1 MVDISKIVANISTNP
16 GVYSFKDKKGD
27 IIYIGKAKNLKKRVS
42 SYFNKSNNNSK
53 NQIMISKAV
62 DVDTLIVR
70 NEVEA
75 LLTEANLIK
84 IHKPRYNVFLK
95 DDKTF
100 PYIIITNEPFP
111 RVEIIRKKNL
121 KKDGNLY
128 FGPYTDVNY
137 LRSILKVLHQVF
149 PLRTCSFFINEE
161 TIKSRKI
168 KVCLDYHI
176 KKCDGPCEG
185 LVSDLDY
192 GKMINQVID
201 FLKGKNQKIKLDIT
215 SRMKDASRKQKYEEA
230 AILRD
235 QIIALDSFEK
245 KQSKVAQDFSNKDII
260 NISYKDNYAIAFIMR
275 IRNGLL
281 VGRDSFNLKMIHNF
295 NINDELERFIVQY
308 YKLTMDIPSEIIVGY
323 KIYNTKNIEKWLKT
337 KNSKKVSIVMPLKG
351 EKKHMLDLCIKNN
364 ELFLKNSIIKK
375 INRKEYVP
383 KTLSQLKDDLNM
395 SVIPKRIEA
404 FDNSNI
410 QGEQA
415 VAGVVCFLDGKPQ
428 KKEYRHFNIKTV
440 KGIDDFESMRE
451 VVYRRYSRQL
461 EENKILPDLILIDGG
476 KGQLSAAKSSLDK
489 LGLGYITIIGL
500 AKKLEEVYVPGLS
513 QPQNINKIS
522 PGLYLLRL
530 IRDEVH
536 RYAVSFHRKKRKNN
550 MLQSNLSK
558 VKGLGLK
565 RIKLLWDNYNTI
577 DEMLSASDNEIYK
590 KTGIPK
596 EVIKT
601 LKNTKDLK

>member
-215 SRMKDASRKQKYEEA
+215 SRMKHASQKQKYEEA

-295 NINDELERFIVQY
+295 NINDELEKFIVQY

-337 KNSKKVSIVMPLKG
+337 KNNKKVSIVMPLKG

-513 QPQNINKIS
+513 QPQNINKTS

-590 KTGIPK
+590 KTRIPK

>member
-215 SRMKDASRKQKYEEA
+215 NRMKDASQKQKYEEA

-295 NINDELERFIVQY
+295 NINDELEKFIVQY

-323 KIYNTKNIEKWLKT
+323 KIYNIKNIEKWLKT
-337 KNSKKVSIVMPLKG
+337 KNNKKVSIVMPLKG
-351 EKKHMLDLCIKNN
+351 EKKHLLDLCIKNN

-513 QPQNINKIS
+513 QPQNINKTS
-522 PGLYLLRL
+522 PGLYLLRI

>member
-192 GKMINQVID
+192 RKMIGQVID

-215 SRMKDASRKQKYEEA
+215 SRMKHASQKQKYEEA
-230 AILRD
+230 AMLRD

-245 KQSKVAQDFSNKDII
+245 KQSKVSQDFSNKDII

-295 NINDELERFIVQY
+295 NINDELEKFIVQY
-308 YKLTMDIPSEIIVGY
+308 YKLTMDIPSEIIIGY

-337 KNSKKVSIVMPLKG
+337 KNNKKVSIIMPLKG

-364 ELFLKNSIIKK
+364 ELYLKNSIIKK

-461 EENKILPDLILIDGG
+461 KENKILPDLILIDGG

-513 QPQNINKIS
+513 QPQNIDKTS

-577 DEMLSASDNEIYK
+577 DEMLSTSDNEIYK

>member
-215 SRMKDASRKQKYEEA
+215 SRMKHASQKQKYEEA

-295 NINDELERFIVQY
+295 NINDELEKFIVQY

-513 QPQNINKIS
+513 QPQNINKTS
-522 PGLYLLRL
+522 PGLYLLRI

>member
-215 SRMKDASRKQKYEEA
+215 SRMKHASQKQKYEEA

-337 KNSKKVSIVMPLKG
+337 KNNKKVSILMPLKG

-513 QPQNINKIS
+513 QPQNINKTS

>member
-1 MVDISKIVANISTNP
+1 MDKDFLKNLPSTP
-16 GVYSFKDKKGD
+16 GVYKMLDESRT
-27 IIYIGKAKNLKKRVS
+27 ILYIGKAGNLKKRVS

-215 SRMKDASRKQKYEEA
+215 SRMKHASQKQKYEEA

-295 NINDELERFIVQY
+295 NINDELEKFIVQY

-337 KNSKKVSIVMPLKG
+337 KNNKKVSILMPLKG

-513 QPQNINKIS
+513 QPQNINKTS
-522 PGLYLLRL
+522 PGLYLLRI

>member
-1 MVDISKIVANISTNP
+1 
-16 GVYSFKDKKGD
+16 
-27 IIYIGKAKNLKKRVS
+27 
-42 SYFNKSNNNSK
+42 
-53 NQIMISKAV
+53 
-62 DVDTLIVR
+62 
-70 NEVEA
+70 
-75 LLTEANLIK
+75 
-84 IHKPRYNVFLK
+84 
-95 DDKTF
+95 
-100 PYIIITNEPFP
+100 
-111 RVEIIRKKNL
+111 
-121 KKDGNLY
+121 
-128 FGPYTDVNY
+128 
-137 LRSILKVLHQVF
+137 
-149 PLRTCSFFINEE
+149 
-161 TIKSRKI
+161 
-168 KVCLDYHI
+168 
-176 KKCDGPCEG
+176 
-185 LVSDLDY
+185 
-192 GKMINQVID
+192 MINQVID

-215 SRMKDASRKQKYEEA
+215 SRMKHASQKQKYEEA

-295 NINDELERFIVQY
+295 NINDELEKFIVQY

-513 QPQNINKIS
+513 HPQNINKTS
-522 PGLYLLRL
+522 PGLYLLRI

>member
-215 SRMKDASRKQKYEEA
+215 SRMKDASQKQKYEEA

-337 KNSKKVSIVMPLKG
+337 KNNKKVSIVMPLKG

-513 QPQNINKIS
+513 QPQNINKTS
-522 PGLYLLRL
+522 PGLYLLRI

>member
-215 SRMKDASRKQKYEEA
+215 SRMKDASQKQKYEEA

-295 NINDELERFIVQY
+295 NINDELEKFIVQY

-337 KNSKKVSIVMPLKG
+337 KNNKKVSILMPLKG

-513 QPQNINKIS
+513 QPQNINKTS

>member
-192 GKMINQVID
+192 RKMIDQVID

-215 SRMKDASRKQKYEEA
+215 SRMKHASQKQKYEEA

-245 KQSKVAQDFSNKDII
+245 KQSKVAQDFSNKDIV

-295 NINDELERFIVQY
+295 NINDELEKFIVQY

-337 KNSKKVSIVMPLKG
+337 KNNKKVSILMPLKG

-395 SVIPKRIEA
+395 SVTPKRIEA

-513 QPQNINKIS
+513 QPQNIDKTS

-590 KTGIPK
+590 KTGIPR

>member
-192 GKMINQVID
+192 RKMIDQVID

-215 SRMKDASRKQKYEEA
+215 SRMKHASQKQKYEEA
-230 AILRD
+230 AMLRD

-245 KQSKVAQDFSNKDII
+245 KQSKVSQDFSNKDII

-295 NINDELERFIVQY
+295 NINDELEKFIVQY
-308 YKLTMDIPSEIIVGY
+308 YKLTMDIPSEIIIGY

-337 KNSKKVSIVMPLKG
+337 KNNKKVSIIMPLKG

-364 ELFLKNSIIKK
+364 ELYLKNSIIKK

-461 EENKILPDLILIDGG
+461 KENKILPDLILIDGG

-513 QPQNINKIS
+513 QPQNIDKTS

-577 DEMLSASDNEIYK
+577 DEMLSTSDNEIYK

>member
-100 PYIIITNEPFP
+100 PYIIITNEPYP

-215 SRMKDASRKQKYEEA
+215 SRMKHASQKQKYEEA

-245 KQSKVAQDFSNKDII
+245 KQSKVAQDFSNKDIV

-295 NINDELERFIVQY
+295 NINDELEKFIVQY

-337 KNSKKVSIVMPLKG
+337 KNNKKVSILMPLKG

-513 QPQNINKIS
+513 QPQNIDKTS

-577 DEMLSASDNEIYK
+577 DEMLSASDNELYK
-590 KTGIPK
+590 KTGIPR

>member
-42 SYFNKSNNNSK
+42 SYFNKSNNISK

-100 PYIIITNEPFP
+100 PYIIITNEPYP

-149 PLRTCSFFINEE
+149 PLRTCSFLINEE

-185 LVSDLDY
+185 LVSDLNY
-192 GKMINQVID
+192 RKMIDQVID

-215 SRMKDASRKQKYEEA
+215 SRMKHASQKQKYEEA

-235 QIIALDSFEK
+235 QIVALDSFEK

-295 NINDELERFIVQY
+295 NINDELEKFIVQY

-337 KNSKKVSIVMPLKG
+337 KNNKKVSIVMPVKG

-364 ELFLKNSIIKK
+364 KLFLKNSIIKK

-410 QGEQA
+410 QGDQA
-415 VAGVVCFLDGKPQ
+415 VAGVVCFIDGRPQ

-513 QPQNINKIS
+513 QPQNINKTS

-590 KTGIPK
+590 KTGIPR